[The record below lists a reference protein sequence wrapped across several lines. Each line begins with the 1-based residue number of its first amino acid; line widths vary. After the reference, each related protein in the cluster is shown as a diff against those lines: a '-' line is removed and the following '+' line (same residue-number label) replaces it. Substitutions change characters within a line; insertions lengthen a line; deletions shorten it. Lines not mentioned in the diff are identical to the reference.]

1 MRSSSIAWTWGN
13 EISGLR
19 SVGCEH
25 STADV
30 SIHVISG
37 CDVRGVFDRLGWVVL
52 AMFLGSVLVHL
63 GGLLDVDS
71 KDVRDILLHTVAD
84 LSCKL
89 WSYRQNTGPSMC
101 YQEGKFVNC

>member
-1 MRSSSIAWTWGN
+1 
-13 EISGLR
+13 
-19 SVGCEH
+19 
-25 STADV
+25 
-30 SIHVISG
+30 
-37 CDVRGVFDRLGWVVL
+37 
-52 AMFLGSVLVHL
+52 MFLGSVLVHL